1 MIHLEPFQ
9 SALVILSIISM
20 VWAIRSSF
28 KNYQREDSVKAAE
41 SALVTER
48 ISSLNSKYDTLN
60 QRITDVEKSHTEL
73 HVIRS
78 QMNSM
83 YDDMRSVKTK
93 VDSIIQIL
101 LGKAHSG
108 T

>member
-28 KNYQREDSVKAAE
+28 KKYQREDSVKAAE
-41 SALVTER
+41 SALVAER
-48 ISSLNSKYDTLN
+48 ISSLNLKYDTLN

-73 HVIRS
+73 HVIKS
-78 QMNSM
+78 QMANM
-83 YDDMRSVKTK
+83 YDDMQSLKIKMDSV
-93 VDSIIQIL
+93 INIL
-101 LGKAHSG
+101 LGKTH
-108 T
+108 

>member
-28 KNYQREDSVKAAE
+28 KKYQREDSVKAAE
-41 SALVTER
+41 SALVAER

-73 HVIRS
+73 HVIKS
-78 QMNSM
+78 QMTNM
-83 YDDMRSVKTK
+83 YNDIQSLKIKMDSV
-93 VDSIIQIL
+93 INIL
-101 LGKAHSG
+101 LGKTH
-108 T
+108 